1 MRENYYRHECKRLR
15 EENDELKKQLKA
27 TKEKEQEID
36 VLRDTYTDSI
46 MKFIEAKNKYNELV
60 DRVRQSQKS
69 QRKQFNDLINEMR
82 KK

>member
-15 EENDELKKQLKA
+15 EENEELKKQLKA

-36 VLRDTYTDSI
+36 ALRDTYTDSI

-69 QRKQFNDLINEMR
+69 QRKQFNDLINEMC

>member
-69 QRKQFNDLINEMR
+69 QRKQFNDLINAMR

>member
-15 EENDELKKQLKA
+15 EENEELKKQLKA

-69 QRKQFNDLINEMR
+69 QRKQFDTLIGEMR

>member
-15 EENDELKKQLKA
+15 EENEELKKQLKA

-60 DRVRQSQKS
+60 DQVRQSQKS

>member
-15 EENDELKKQLKA
+15 EENEELKKQLKA

-60 DRVRQSQKS
+60 DQIRQSQKS
-69 QRKQFNDLINEMR
+69 QRKQFNDLINAMR

>member
-27 TKEKEQEID
+27 AKEKEQEID

-46 MKFIEAKNKYNELV
+46 MEFIEAKNKYNKLV
-60 DRVRQSQKS
+60 DQIRQSQKS
-69 QRKQFNDLINEMR
+69 QRKQFNDLINAMR

>member
-15 EENDELKKQLKA
+15 EENEELKKQLKA
-27 TKEKEQEID
+27 AKEKEQEID

>member
-15 EENDELKKQLKA
+15 EENEELKKQLKA
-27 TKEKEQEID
+27 TKEKEQEVD

-60 DRVRQSQKS
+60 DQVRQSQKS
-69 QRKQFNDLINEMR
+69 QRKQFNDLINGMR

>member
-15 EENDELKKQLKA
+15 EENEELKKQLKA

>member
-15 EENDELKKQLKA
+15 EENEELKKQLKA

-60 DRVRQSQKS
+60 DQVRQSQKS
-69 QRKQFNDLINEMR
+69 QRKQFNDLINGMR